1 MSVRSIGSK
10 RMPSDGKDGS
20 CTYRTRRFI
29 TKKSLVFFQG
39 DHLMA
44 GKYRYKR
51 PKNYT
56 VDKKF
61 RLRRGALTFVL
72 GDNYGKLRLFTFQL
86 LTNRMLPT
94 LKSKRRLTTLA
105 SNRKLTRLK
114 SRLYW

>member
-1 MSVRSIGSK
+1 
-10 RMPSDGKDGS
+10 
-20 CTYRTRRFI
+20 
-29 TKKSLVFFQG
+29 
-39 DHLMA
+39 MA

-61 RLRRGALTFVL
+61 RLPRGALTFVL
-72 GDNYGKLRLFTFQL
+72 GDNYSKLKLFTFQL